1 MPFCRDLLSRARVC
15 RSVGSSITELVDASG
30 FRTLAA
36 WTARASAGHWGHAH
50 RRTIRFQAL
59 MELAEV
65 EGVWKLI
72 GLTVVDAKLQ
82 K

>member
-1 MPFCRDLLSRARVC
+1 MIKDLAALDHS
-15 RSVGSSITELVDASG
+15 SG
-30 FRTLAA
+30 FRTLAT
-36 WTARASAGHWGHAH
+36 WTAKASAGHWGHAH

-59 MELAEV
+59 MELAEI

-82 K
+82 S